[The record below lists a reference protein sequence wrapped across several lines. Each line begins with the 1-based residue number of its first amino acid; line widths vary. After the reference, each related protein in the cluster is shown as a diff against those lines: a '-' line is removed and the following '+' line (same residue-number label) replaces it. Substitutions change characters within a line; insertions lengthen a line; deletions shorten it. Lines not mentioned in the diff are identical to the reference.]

1 MALLERQ
8 AVKPA
13 PAMDSKVVS
22 APELGGDVMVRGMTL
37 SQRLS
42 LNSNESGQVTRNIPR
57 ALAYCVLADDGL
69 PVYTEAEW
77 ETVGTENME
86 LCIRLFTVASQLS
99 ALTEGDVEKKSES
112 APT

>member
-1 MALLERQ
+1 MGMLERS

-13 PAMDSKVVS
+13 PAMDFKVVP

-42 LNSNESGQVTRNIPR
+42 LNSNEAGEVTKNIPR
-57 ALAYCVLADDGL
+57 ALSYCVLADDGL
-69 PVYTEAEW
+69 PVYSEAEW
-77 ETVGTENME
+77 ETVGIENMG
-86 LCIRLFTVASQLS
+86 LCIRLFTIASQLS
-99 ALTEGDVEKKSES
+99 ALTEAEVEKKSES